1 MRIEVI
7 DRILSANEATAAE
20 VAALLRRTGTLAL
33 NILGSPGAGKTE
45 LLART
50 IAALEGRL
58 RVAVIEGD
66 VATTADAERLAVLGV
81 PAVQIETANLPGVCH
96 LNATMVREALGR
108 LDPAT
113 TDLLLIENVGNLVCP
128 AEFEL
133 GEWAKVAVLSVTEGE
148 DKPLKYPGAFRGA
161 RVVVVSKTDLVP
173 HLGVDMEALRRNL
186 RTANPA
192 LEVFELSARSGEG
205 LGRWVE
211 WLVRTHEAWRR
222 AG

>member
-7 DRILSANEATAAE
+7 DRILSANEATATE
-20 VAALLRRTGTLAL
+20 VASLLRRTATLAL
-33 NILGSPGAGKTE
+33 NVLGSPGAGKTE

-50 IAALEGRL
+50 IGALEGRL

-81 PAVQIETANLPGVCH
+81 PVVQIETANLPGVCH

-108 LDPAT
+108 LDLAA

-133 GEWAKVAVLSVTEGE
+133 GEWAKVTVLSVTEGE

-161 RVVVVSKTDLVP
+161 RVVVVSKMDLVP
-173 HLGVDMEALRRNL
+173 HLGVDLEALRRNL
-186 RTANPA
+186 QTANPA
-192 LEVFELSARSGEG
+192 LETFELSARSGEG
-205 LGRWVE
+205 LEGWVE
-211 WLVRTHEAWRR
+211 WLVRCHEAWRG
-222 AG
+222 AE